1 MSTNSS
7 AWTTTTI
14 TAIAAGWAATYQWDE
29 DRRSSYPAAVLPI
42 PAVLTQTTEAG
53 NIRRIAAVF
62 GRDGDL
68 IPVDEHTVDGEFIAV
83 DPAPDHEDA
92 HA

>member
-1 MSTNSS
+1 MTTDQP

-29 DRRSSYPAAVLPI
+29 DRRSGYPAAVLPI

-53 NIRRIAAVF
+53 NTRHIAAVF
-62 GRDGDL
+62 DRNGNL
-68 IPVDEHTVDGEFIAV
+68 IPVHEHEIDGEFLAV